1 MISLTFTIIFMSG
14 CPAENSLGKGGAVVS
29 AVISL
34 ESIGEFK
41 GRERWWLGYQYRC

>member
-1 MISLTFTIIFMSG
+1 MISLILTIIFMSG